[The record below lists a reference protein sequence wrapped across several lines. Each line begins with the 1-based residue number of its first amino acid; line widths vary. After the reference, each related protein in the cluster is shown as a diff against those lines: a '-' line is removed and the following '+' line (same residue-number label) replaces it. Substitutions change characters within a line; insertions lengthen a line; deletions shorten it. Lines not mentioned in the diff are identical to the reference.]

1 MKCIF
6 ILKENDELDN
16 IGSDFL
22 EEEKKDIIGH
32 TFSDS
37 PNETFK
43 YTLYKIKDKKDAYI
57 LKTTRDLPNKEVW
70 NHEKIKELYDK
81 LKIEYSNEKE
91 RFIIA
96 IHWGEINYPKE
107 SIGLCTEIT
116 KELSDKIRNNI
127 ILTHYSGKYDRD
139 IIEQINTNGT
149 NIDVMIDMIEER
161 GKKELFLDKANR
173 LYRLKEDLLR
183 SLFPLT
189 LGQKLEEK
197 GIKEIRKTV
206 ESKNEE
212 LDDIVLECVHE
223 NDDKILKLIK
233 SIDKDKNDKAIS
245 IPLESVEGQKVP
257 GAEDYKDKLKHLRE
271 YLNRLIDE
279 QLKKAGKKA
288 IYGH

>member
-6 ILKENDELDN
+6 IPKKNDALDKIRSFLKK
-16 IGSDFL
+16 
-22 EEEKKDIIGH
+22 EKKDIIGH
-32 TFSDS
+32 TPSNS
-37 PNETFK
+37 PNETFL
-43 YTLYKIKDKKDAYI
+43 YTLYKIKDDTYI
-57 LKTTRDLPNKEVW
+57 LRTTRDLPNKEVW
-70 NHEKIKELYDK
+70 NHEKIKELYEK

-91 RFIIA
+91 LFIIA
-96 IHWGEINYPKE
+96 IHWGEIDYHKE

-139 IIEQINTNGT
+139 IIGQINTNGT
-149 NIDVMIDMIEER
+149 NIDIMIDMIEKR

-223 NDDKILKLIK
+223 NDDKILKSIK
-233 SIDKDKNDKAIS
+233 SIDKDKNDKTIS
-245 IPLESVEGQKVP
+245 IPLESVVEGQKVP
-257 GAEDYKDKLKHLRE
+257 CAEDYKDKLKRLRE